1 MGPFVMPTV
10 ARRLRVVGAAIVLL
24 VLVTAPFERWFL
36 VRRSNAMQERIL
48 DVRRSASARYPED
61 WQRDSMAVRE
71 VASLEYHRAHVR
83 ERLVKQLTTES
94 WTVRLLVIGAV
105 IWATGALPRSREQ
118 GAGSRTSA

>member
-1 MGPFVMPTV
+1 MGFFVTPTV

-36 VRRSNAMQERIL
+36 ARRSNAMQERIL

-61 WQRDSMAVRE
+61 WQRDSVAVRE
-71 VASLEYHRAHVR
+71 VANLEYHRAHVR

-94 WTVRLLVIGAV
+94 WTVRLL
-105 IWATGALPRSREQ
+105 L
-118 GAGSRTSA
+118 AGGLLFFVGHVMRRRQTADGS

>member
-1 MGPFVMPTV
+1 MVVPVPAAW
-10 ARRLRVVGAAIVLL
+10 ARRLRVLGGAIVLL
-24 VLVTAPFERWFL
+24 VLVTAPFERWYL
-36 VRRSNAMQERIL
+36 VRRANAMQERIF
-48 DVRRSASARYPED
+48 DVRRAASARYPEG
-61 WQRDSMAVRE
+61 WQRDSVAVRE

-105 IWATGALPRSREQ
+105 IWAAGALPRSRVQ